1 MSYSELLP
9 EGITKELEANIV
21 EWFDSISVAAKGRLP
36 ASQAFESLFFDD
48 FFSGLSDELKE
59 EVNEARLVHRLTEAS
74 LELMFPKYL
83 AVIERRLVDILA
95 IKGLNY
101 HDSHVVS
108 YNHVSELHVVR
119 VLGGLLY
126 QSYACNPHADELNL
140 VSSNYVPCSH
150 EEISSMCRQMVIECI
165 DSYKPYLPS
174 DKFNYLR
181 VNAITSNIEDSNYI
195 ERVTDVF

>member
-1 MSYSELLP
+1 MSNEVNTPKGLTAELTTEIQLWFKS
-9 EGITKELEANIV
+9 IKE
-21 EWFDSISVAAKGRLP
+21 
-36 ASQAFESLFFDD
+36 ASKTHKHPDDAFEFHFFRDFFD
-48 FFSGLSDELKE
+48 GLNDDLQKEILAGGLVDELTQ
-59 EVNEARLVHRLTEAS
+59 LS

-83 AVIERRLVDILA
+83 RTIKKKIEGILG
-95 IKGLNY
+95 IKNLNY
-101 HDSHVVS
+101 HTAQVVS
-108 YNHVSELHVVR
+108 YDYISELHVVR

-174 DKFNYLR
+174 DKFNHLR
-181 VNAITSNIEDSNYI
+181 VNALTSDIKDSNYV
-195 ERVTDVF
+195 ESATDVL

>member
-1 MSYSELLP
+1 MSYSKVLP
-9 EGITKELEANIV
+9 EGLTEELEANIEV
-21 EWFDSISVAAKGRLP
+21 WLDSIARAVKKHGSPEKD
-36 ASQAFESLFFDD
+36 FEFLHFSD
-48 FFSGLSDELKE
+48 FFNNLRDELQE
-59 EVNEARLVHRLTEAS
+59 EVIEGQYIDRLTQLS

-83 AVIERRLVDILA
+83 RTIKKKIEGVLG
-95 IKGLNY
+95 IKNLNY
-101 HDSHVVS
+101 HTAQVVS
-108 YNHVSELHVVR
+108 YDYISELHVVR

-174 DKFNYLR
+174 DKFNHLR
-181 VNAITSNIEDSNYI
+181 ENAFLNSIEDDDYV
-195 ERVTDVF
+195 ELVTNVL

>member
-21 EWFDSISVAAKGRLP
+21 EWLDSISVAAKGRLP

-101 HDSHVVS
+101 HDSKLVS
-108 YNHVSELHVVR
+108 SNHDIELIVVR

-126 QSYACNPHADELNL
+126 QSYYHHHGYEKHSL
-140 VSSNYVPCSH
+140 STNYVPCSY

-174 DKFNYLR
+174 DKFNHLR
-181 VNAITSNIEDSNYI
+181 VNALTSDIKDSNYV

>member
-1 MSYSELLP
+1 MSYEKVLP
-9 EGITKELEANIV
+9 EGLTEELEANIV
-21 EWFDSISVAAKGRLP
+21 LWFDSIVRAVKKHGSP
-36 ASQAFESLFFDD
+36 EDDFEFLHFSD
-48 FFSGLSDELKE
+48 FFSNLRDELQD
-59 EVNEARLVHRLTEAS
+59 EVIEGQYIDRLTQLS

-83 AVIERRLVDILA
+83 RTIKKKIEGILG
-95 IKGLNY
+95 IKNLNY
-101 HDSHVVS
+101 HTAQVVS
-108 YNHVSELHVVR
+108 YDYISELHVVR

-174 DKFNYLR
+174 DKFNHLR
-181 VNAITSNIEDSNYI
+181 VNAFLNSIKDDDYVEL
-195 ERVTDVF
+195 VTDVL